1 MLNPNSIHFN
11 TNSRHLNAIYL
22 HFNTIIIHIKTTSI
36 FCHTFKSKFNSF
48 ISNHFIWTPFLM
60 YILSI
65 FLPGCEPRNVFLVSD
80 LRRPNSLVYVR
91 PQLFAEEIRR
101 QVGHGLR
108 HVLLLPVH
116 RRPVLP
122 PALHPRTCSLYLRL
136 RSSPFMDRKVCLPHK
151 GNLWRQE
158 VQCYLTTFYRLYFDF
173 QALNVRLRFI
183 SLPTFTN

>member
-1 MLNPNSIHFN
+1 
-11 TNSRHLNAIYL
+11 
-22 HFNTIIIHIKTTSI
+22 
-36 FCHTFKSKFNSF
+36 
-48 ISNHFIWTPFLM
+48 M

-122 PALHPRTCSLYLRL
+122 PALHPGISHCQIFWHLLPFLPSFTRL
-136 RSSPFMDRKVCLPHK
+136 GKSHQLM
-151 GNLWRQE
+151 G
-158 VQCYLTTFYRLYFDF
+158 
-173 QALNVRLRFI
+173 
-183 SLPTFTN
+183 